1 MDCSDSL
8 FPGCPLHGKPT
19 KRQSC
24 RECNAAYMRAYLRH
38 RRRQQPNRSIWDRA
52 RKRAKDRGLKF
63 SISKDLIFIPRI
75 CPVLGMEIGLRDRRS
90 ACSPSLDRV
99 VPSRGYVPH
108 NIRVIS
114 DRANRLKGARG
125 LEELRRLSEIGP
137 VALRD
142 DYRMVATYVERE
154 QLLDE
159 VREKAKQKGRAGE
172 EWAKIA
178 FFLDRIFR
186 KSLITEGEK
195 S

>member
-1 MDCSDSL
+1 MDRSNSL
-8 FPGCPLHGKPT
+8 FPVCPHHGKPT

-24 RECNAAYMRAYLRH
+24 RECNAAYMRGYLR
-38 RRRQQPNRSIWDRA
+38 RRRHQQPDRSIWDRA
-52 RKRAKDRGLKF
+52 RKRARDRGLQF
-63 SISKDLIFIPRI
+63 SISKDSISIPRS
-75 CPVLGMEIGLRDRRS
+75 CPVLGMKIALSDRRS

-99 VPSRGYVPH
+99 VPTRGYVPN

-114 DRANRLKGARG
+114 DHANRLKGNRG

-159 VREKAKQKGRAGE
+159 VRTKAKQEGRAGE

-186 KSLITEGEK
+186 KSLIN
-195 S
+195 